1 MCSEID
7 PGLEE
12 AITTILW
19 VAPRLCA
26 DVQELKEVC
35 IAVLYVHFY
44 MCFMVIADLLVDV
57 LLGDNFEWWGIL
69 LLFQTNIPVCC
80 SY

>member
-26 DVQELKEVC
+26 DVQELKEVR
-35 IAVLYVHFY
+35 IAVLVKELASIFI
-44 MCFMVIADLLVDV
+44 CAL
-57 LLGDNFEWWGIL
+57 W
-69 LLFQTNIPVCC
+69 
-80 SY
+80 

>member
-19 VAPRLCA
+19 AAPRLCTE
-26 DVQELKEVC
+26 VQELKEVRVVVLAEGLVC
-35 IAVLYVHFY
+35 IFRSRPNKAGLKCPSVRPSIHTKFLR
-44 MCFMVIADLLVDV
+44 
-57 LLGDNFEWWGIL
+57 
-69 LLFQTNIPVCC
+69 FQ
-80 SY
+80 